1 MRCVHDI
8 GWKKKKSSRL
18 VVHLSPSTHT
28 RQAGR
33 QAHTFLADELPCY
46 LFFGL
51 VRCVSMWRA
60 RSSSLKWEKKTR
72 PLFLTRGQKEKSGEK
87 KKIVEI
93 GISLRVVSSFVP
105 SFSNL
110 NDRQQRRKCARRKL
124 RTDTIWDQIITAP
137 NKKTKK
143 KKQEKVFLLD
153 GDQFEIFITSI
164 SFILF
169 CFCFCF
175 LLLRN
180 LKNFEL
186 MLPEMIDRRH
196 GNDALLREALLCR
209 VLFWLK
215 FLPMKS
221 KKSKSGADWRRNK
234 IHEKKNKKQNTQTN
248 KTRILNHCLVAKKMF
263 RCFKKK

>member
-1 MRCVHDI
+1 
-8 GWKKKKSSRL
+8 
-18 VVHLSPSTHT
+18 
-28 RQAGR
+28 
-33 QAHTFLADELPCY
+33 
-46 LFFGL
+46 
-51 VRCVSMWRA
+51 MWRA

-72 PLFLTRGQKEKSGEK
+72 PLFLTRGQKEKSGKK

-143 KKQEKVFLLD
+143 KQEKVFLLD
-153 GDQFEIFITSI
+153 GDQFEISITSI
-164 SFILF
+164 SFILFCF

-221 KKSKSGADWRRNK
+221 KKSKSRADWRRNK
-234 IHEKKNKKQNTQTN
+234 IHEKKQKN
-248 KTRILNHCLVAKKMF
+248 KTHKQTKHGFWITV
-263 RCFKKK
+263 